1 MNRKVEFNTV
11 NGKVVFRERDWSERN
26 SKPRIYVSS
35 DEPFNV
41 IEDLANRT
49 RRPHQVWKQ
58 HLVVLLEEL
67 HASGLA
73 SFRGEDLKMS
83 WSQKAGCSCGC
94 SSAFIFSNIYAVS
107 LEPLEGMKQFFSRFD
122 IFVELAGAPT
132 VDPTLEPRF
141 DYVEPSQDDLLVE
154 AGVF

>member
-1 MNRKVEFNTV
+1 MRRKVEFNTI
-11 NGKVVFRERDWSERN
+11 NAKVVFRERDWSDRS
-26 SKPRIYVSS
+26 SKPRMYVSS

-49 RRPHQVWKQ
+49 RRPHQVWKP
-58 HLVVLLEEL
+58 HLEVLLEAL
-67 HASGLA
+67 HESGLA

-94 SSAFIFSNIYAVS
+94 SPAFIFSNIQAVW
-107 LEPLEGMKQFFSRFD
+107 LETSEGEKELFSRFD
-122 IFVELAGAPT
+122 IFVELVGAPT

-141 DYVEPSQDDLLVE
+141 DFVEPSQDDLLVE